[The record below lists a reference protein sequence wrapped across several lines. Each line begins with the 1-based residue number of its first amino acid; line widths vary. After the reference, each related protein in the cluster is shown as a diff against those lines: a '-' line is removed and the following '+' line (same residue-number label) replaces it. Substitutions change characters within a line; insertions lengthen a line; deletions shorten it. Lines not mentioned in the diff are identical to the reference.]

1 MKLKKRIVRVLS
13 LMLCAVLLA
22 ASLTACGD
30 VDERGAYVNVYLGA
44 EVRSWDP
51 AIGFTDAAAVKYFSL
66 VYEGLMTYDD
76 NGKVVE
82 AGAKE
87 VNVKTNSDGETVME
101 IRVDGYWSDGRPV
114 SANDYI
120 YSFKRILD
128 PDFTSP
134 AKALLY
140 PIKNAQAIVRGE
152 ATIDDLCLYA
162 PRTQVLQI
170 IFEDPE
176 YDTDRFLENLASMA
190 LVPVREDM
198 VEVYDDWEKTA
209 IDIQTNGPFTVKT
222 MDSDN
227 EGGTLVLERNAYYK
241 NASHNIFYSDDV
253 KYKYV
258 TPYRLM
264 VHYGYDAAEREEAFQ
279 YNYKDDGEVETSGG
293 NTLSEA
299 ADQLMYLSGLRG
311 DTELGHVKTADLMST
326 YCYYFNT
333 TKAPFDKKEVR
344 QALSMAI
351 DRNAIAALYYEGQP
365 ATGLIPNGV
374 YYTDHKDTFRE
385 TVGDV
390 LNVEGDVEGAKALL
404 REAGVSS
411 GSFTLSYRDI
421 NRNGEIAEM
430 VKDVWEQLGFDVEL
444 EALDY
449 EDYRERLD
457 LYIEGVS
464 NFISEEYTDEETGET
479 ITKYYLVE
487 KTEGELLDFENGKRT
502 EVQNTEKDY
511 SPKTKEEE
519 PEQYYDFDVIGL
531 DFQAINA
538 DPLYSLALF
547 TPTYSGNRVMT
558 EYADYDARPHMTGYN
573 SDAYNALID
582 EAFAATDREEQAA
595 ILADAE
601 EMLLDDMPVCPI
613 IFNVDSYVAASEISN
628 YKYSTPYGGRDFTK
642 LKLKNFDD
650 YIPAEYRDD
659 YTVGDTAQT
668 DASETTE
675 E

>member
-1 MKLKKRIVRVLS
+1 M
-13 LMLCAVLLA
+13 
-22 ASLTACGD
+22 
-30 VDERGAYVNVYLGA
+30 
-44 EVRSWDP
+44 
-51 AIGFTDAAAVKYFSL
+51 
-66 VYEGLMTYDD
+66 
-76 NGKVVE
+76 
-82 AGAKE
+82 
-87 VNVKTNSDGETVME
+87 
-101 IRVDGYWSDGRPV
+101 
-114 SANDYI
+114 
-120 YSFKRILD
+120 
-128 PDFTSP
+128 
-134 AKALLY
+134 
-140 PIKNAQAIVRGE
+140 
-152 ATIDDLCLYA
+152 
-162 PRTQVLQI
+162 
-170 IFEDPE
+170 
-176 YDTDRFLENLASMA
+176 
-190 LVPVREDM
+190 
-198 VEVYDDWEKTA
+198 
-209 IDIQTNGPFTVKT
+209 
-222 MDSDN
+222 
-227 EGGTLVLERNAYYK
+227 
-241 NASHNIFYSDDV
+241 
-253 KYKYV
+253 
-258 TPYRLM
+258 
-264 VHYGYDAAEREEAFQ
+264 
-279 YNYKDDGEVETSGG
+279 
-293 NTLSEA
+293 
-299 ADQLMYLSGLRG
+299 
-311 DTELGHVKTADLMST
+311 
-326 YCYYFNT
+326 
-333 TKAPFDKKEVR
+333 
-344 QALSMAI
+344 
-351 DRNAIAALYYEGQP
+351 
-365 ATGLIPNGV
+365 
-374 YYTDHKDTFRE
+374 
-385 TVGDV
+385 
-390 LNVEGDVEGAKALL
+390 
-404 REAGVSS
+404 
-411 GSFTLSYRDI
+411 
-421 NRNGEIAEM
+421 
-430 VKDVWEQLGFDVEL
+430 
-444 EALDY
+444 
-449 EDYRERLD
+449 
-457 LYIEGVS
+457 S

>member
-13 LMLCAVLLA
+13 LMLCAVFLA

-87 VNVKTNSDGETVME
+87 VNVKTNSAGETVME

-114 SANDYI
+114 SANDYV

-333 TKAPFDKKEVR
+333 TKAPFDQKEVR

-390 LNVEGDVEGAKALL
+390 LSVEGDVEGAKALL

-411 GSFTLSYRDI
+411 G
-421 NRNGEIAEM
+421 
-430 VKDVWEQLGFDVEL
+430 
-444 EALDY
+444 
-449 EDYRERLD
+449 
-457 LYIEGVS
+457 
-464 NFISEEYTDEETGET
+464 T
-479 ITKYYLVE
+479 IL
-487 KTEGELLDFENGKRT
+487 
-502 EVQNTEKDY
+502 
-511 SPKTKEEE
+511 P
-519 PEQYYDFDVIGL
+519 
-531 DFQAINA
+531 
-538 DPLYSLALF
+538 
-547 TPTYSGNRVMT
+547 
-558 EYADYDARPHMTGYN
+558 
-573 SDAYNALID
+573 
-582 EAFAATDREEQAA
+582 
-595 ILADAE
+595 
-601 EMLLDDMPVCPI
+601 
-613 IFNVDSYVAASEISN
+613 
-628 YKYSTPYGGRDFTK
+628 
-642 LKLKNFDD
+642 
-650 YIPAEYRDD
+650 
-659 YTVGDTAQT
+659 
-668 DASETTE
+668 
-675 E
+675 